1 MPHSAQYTSESS
13 SRHEHVVDGVLE
25 QHVQW
30 SDGGRGNGNGGFTIH
45 TSKEKSCSTRTMII
59 LGASIIV

>member
-1 MPHSAQYTSESS
+1 MPHSAQYTTESS

-45 TSKEKSCSTRTMII
+45 TSKEKS
-59 LGASIIV
+59 